1 MILIADSGSTKTDWV
16 LIDKVKGN
24 SSISTQGFN
33 PFFFRSDEITKEIR
47 KYFDNTETNNLIRR
61 IYFYGAGCSSDTMK
75 EIIINGLQPVF
86 INASITVKSDLLGA
100 ARSLFFNDPGIA
112 VILGTGA
119 SSGIYNGSFITKTT
133 KSLGYVFGDEGG
145 GDHIG
150 KLFITK
156 FLTDSLSKGITEKFI
171 NTFNLTKDQI
181 LQKVYSEPFPNNFL
195 ASFCEFIS
203 ENKASAEINEI
214 ILQSFNLLF
223 ERYINK
229 YPDFKN
235 YKIRVTGSI
244 AHFFENELLFIANQ
258 HGCKIDL
265 ILKKPISR
273 LIDFHANKSS

>member
-16 LIDKVKGN
+16 LIDKVKGD

-33 PFFFRSDEITKEIR
+33 PFFFRSDEITKEIQ
-47 KYFDNTETNNLIRR
+47 KYFVNNETNILIEE
-61 IYFYGAGCSSDTMK
+61 IYFYGAGCSSDAMK

-86 INASITVKSDLLGA
+86 KNALITVKSDLLGA
-100 ARSLFFNDPGIA
+100 ARALFFNDPGIA

-119 SSGIYNGSFITKTT
+119 SSGMYNGTYINKTI

-156 FLTDSLSKGITEKFI
+156 YLTDSLPKDITEKFI

-203 ENKASAEINEI
+203 ENKKSAEINELI
-214 ILQSFNLLF
+214 QQSFNLLF
-223 ERYINK
+223 ERYISK
-229 YPDFKN
+229 YPDYKN
-235 YKIRVTGSI
+235 YHIRVTGSI
-244 AHFFENELLFIANQ
+244 GHIFETELKLIANQ

-265 ILKKPISR
+265 ILKKPISK
-273 LIDFHANKSS
+273 LIDFHTNKSS